1 MSDLFKFTFGLY
13 FQDIEL
19 SSLCESVVEY
29 LDNPFRLAIGQLH
42 NPFKSFQLIQANIDL
57 EI

>member
-19 SSLCESVVEY
+19 SNLCESGVEY

-42 NPFKSFQLIQANIDL
+42 NLFKSLQLIQADIDL
-57 EI
+57 EK